1 MKEVNKY
8 MMKVIMIALL
18 ALGLTNCSQSNYKV
32 KQESSTESRT
42 LDKVPQWYIN
52 AKVDKG
58 FVFEKDANLYIYS
71 VGQGNSPDLQ
81 LAIEKA
87 MMIAKAELA
96 DKLEGQMNK
105 RTDLYITEVGQDS
118 SKQVVSKIEETIVN
132 LVRETMIQGYEQWE
146 KAVYETGDGHYR
158 VYVGLK
164 MGIGDAN
171 RLAKYIAQN
180 ATATIDID
188 TLAKNAI
195 DSVLTTPKV
204 IITKPDGIKTI
215 ETVETQ

>member
-1 MKEVNKY
+1 

-32 KQESSTESRT
+32 NKEVNKEGRT
-42 LDKVPQWYIN
+42 LDKVPQWYID
-52 AKVDKG
+52 AKVEKG
-58 FVFEKDANLYIYS
+58 FVFEKDAELYIYS

-96 DKLEGQMNK
+96 DKLQGQMNK
-105 RTDLYITEVGQDS
+105 RTDLYITEVGQDGN
-118 SKQVVSKIEETIVN
+118 KQVVSKVEETIVN
-132 LVRETMIQGYEQWE
+132 IVRDTMIQGYESWE
-146 KAVYETGDGHYR
+146 KAVYETPDGEYR

-164 MGIGDAN
+164 IGVGDAN
-171 RLAKYIAQN
+171 RLADYIAKN
-180 ATATIDID
+180 AINTIDVD

-195 DSVLTTPKV
+195 DDLV
-204 IITKPDGIKTI
+204 IITKPDGIV
-215 ETVETQ
+215 TVEKQ

>member
-32 KQESSTESRT
+32 NKESNKEGRT

-58 FVFEKDANLYIYS
+58 FVFEKDADLYIYS

-96 DKLEGQMNK
+96 DKLQGQMNK
-105 RTDLYITEVGQDS
+105 RTDLYITEVGQDGN
-118 SKQVVSKIEETIVN
+118 KQVVSKVEETIVN
-132 LVRETMIQGYEQWE
+132 IVRDTMIQGYESWE
-146 KAVYETGDGHYR
+146 KAVYETPEGEYR

-164 MGIGDAN
+164 IGVGDAN
-171 RLAKYIAQN
+171 RLADYIAKDAIN
-180 ATATIDID
+180 SVDVD
-188 TLAKNAI
+188 KLAKNAI
-195 DSVLTTPKV
+195 EDLV
-204 IITKPDGIKTI
+204 IITKPDGIV
-215 ETVETQ
+215 TVETQ

>member
-1 MKEVNKY
+1 
-8 MMKVIMIALL
+8 MKVIMIALL

-32 KQESSTESRT
+32 NKESNKEGRT

-87 MMIAKAELA
+87 MLIAKAELA
-96 DKLEGQMNK
+96 DKLQGQMNK
-105 RTDLYITEVGQDS
+105 RTDLYITEVGQDGN
-118 SKQVVSKIEETIVN
+118 KQVVSKVEETIVN
-132 LVRETMIQGYEQWE
+132 IVRDTMIQGYESWE
-146 KAVYETGDGHYR
+146 KAVYETPEGEYR

-164 MGIGDAN
+164 IGVGDAN
-171 RLAKYIAQN
+171 RLADYIAKDAIN
-180 ATATIDID
+180 SVDVD
-188 TLAKNAI
+188 KLAKNAI
-195 DSVLTTPKV
+195 EDLV
-204 IITKPDGIKTI
+204 IITKPDGIV
-215 ETVETQ
+215 TVETQ

>member
-1 MKEVNKY
+1 MKT
-8 MMKVIMIALL
+8 IMIALL

-32 KQESSTESRT
+32 NKEVNKEGRT
-42 LDKVPQWYIN
+42 LDKVPQWYID

-58 FVFEKDANLYIYS
+58 FIFEKDANLYIYS

-96 DKLEGQMNK
+96 DKLQGQMNK
-105 RTDLYITEVGQDS
+105 RTDLYITEVGQDGN
-118 SKQVVSKIEETIVN
+118 KQVVSKVEETIVN
-132 LVRETMIQGYEQWE
+132 LVRDTMIQGYESWE
-146 KAVYETGDGHYR
+146 KAVYETPEGEYR

-164 MGIGDAN
+164 IGVGDAN
-171 RLAKYIAQN
+171 RLSDYIAKN
-180 ATATIDID
+180 AINSIDVD

-195 DSVLTTPKV
+195 DDLV
-204 IITKPDGIKTI
+204 IITKPDGIV
-215 ETVETQ
+215 TVEKQ